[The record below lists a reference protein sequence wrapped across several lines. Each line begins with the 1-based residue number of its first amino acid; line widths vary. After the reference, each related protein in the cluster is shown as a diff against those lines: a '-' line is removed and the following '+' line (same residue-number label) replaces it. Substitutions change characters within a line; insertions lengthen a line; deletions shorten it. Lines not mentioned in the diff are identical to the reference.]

1 MEKSKILIENTLNI
15 LYEENKNFSKEGN
28 YIQICTN
35 LMLLIKTIKSENYY
49 DLYKN
54 EQQNTQYLIES
65 KKKLTI
71 DNNDLYNQL
80 VKYRNT

>member
-1 MEKSKILIENTLNI
+1 MEKSKKLIENTLNI
-15 LYEENKNFSKEGN
+15 LYEENKNFSKEAN
-28 YIQICTN
+28 YIQICSN

-54 EQQNTQYLIES
+54 EQQNTQHLIES
-65 KKKLTI
+65 KKKLII